1 MATGTSFCA
10 GCVYWHPATHGAHAL
25 SKSTVGYTSSKTLYA
40 NTCQATTNNI
50 KVVGERGGILAQWLK
65 PSCHH
70 LGLSLVA
77 ILEVVGSIPAG
88 DFFFVFGKSAVFLG
102 RIAVWLGIFV
112 HPKKRLM
119 GILPWVRKTC
129 PNAKNRAPGVGN
141 YPFCSCRLGSRGR
154 FLGRTGRFEPP
165 HVT

>member
-10 GCVYWHPATHGAHAL
+10 GCVYWHPAAHGAHAL

-40 NTCQATTNNI
+40 NTCQTTTNNI

-88 DFFFVFGKSAVFLG
+88 DLCFVFCEICCFGGQSPCSSAV
-102 RIAVWLGIFV
+102 WV

-119 GILPWVRKTC
+119 GILSWVRKTC
-129 PNAKNRAPGVGN
+129 PIAKRRAPGVGN
-141 YPFCSCRLGSRGR
+141 YPFCSCRLGDR
-154 FLGRTGRFEPP
+154 PAAKAA
-165 HVT
+165 